1 MTDDDK
7 APPSVTDTGG
17 WLGPAIARAIAG
29 ELEDEREDNVIF
41 LADYRKQT

>member
-1 MTDDDK
+1 MSEDDK
-7 APPSVTDTGG
+7 APPAVADG

-29 ELEDEREDNVIF
+29 EPEDEREDNVIF

>member
-1 MTDDDK
+1 MNEDDK
-7 APPSVTDTGG
+7 APPSVTEGG

-29 ELEDEREDNVIF
+29 EPEDERDDNVIV